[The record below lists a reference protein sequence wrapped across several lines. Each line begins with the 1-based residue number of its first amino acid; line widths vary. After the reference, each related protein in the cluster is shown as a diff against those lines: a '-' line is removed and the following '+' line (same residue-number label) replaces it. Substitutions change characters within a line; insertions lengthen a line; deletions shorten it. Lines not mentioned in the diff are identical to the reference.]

1 MISIIY
7 TYHNVLHTGIEP
19 RGDRNMTTD
28 NQNQKNIENIE
39 RLIAH
44 AQAKAAQQT
53 DIAKRY
59 AWLACRDHLQYAATC
74 LRLEVPDYDRAGAHL
89 VRAHRIMAEEVRA

>member
-1 MISIIY
+1 
-7 TYHNVLHTGIEP
+7 
-19 RGDRNMTTD
+19 MTTD

-44 AQAKAAQQT
+44 AQTKAAQQT

-59 AWLACRDHLQYAATC
+59 AWLACRDHLLYAVRC
-74 LRLEVPDYDRAGAHL
+74 LRMEVPDYDRAGAHL
-89 VRAHRIMAEEVRA
+89 VKAHRIMAEEVRA